1 MPKSSKTLSKRA
13 ASHTILKNMNQRE
26 PNVQD
31 RLAVRMRSP
40 GTAVFHQSWD
50 KLLFMHWEIPVEA
63 LRAQIPD
70 RLQIDTYE
78 GKAYIAITPLTIYG
92 ARPAYTPPLPVVSR
106 SHEINVRTYVYLD
119 KVPGV
124 WFFSL
129 DANNPL
135 AVAAARGLFNL
146 PYYTASQSLEGD
158 EKRIR
163 FESSRASEEAKFRA
177 AWTIGEDLPP
187 LEPGTLDFFLIERYC
202 LYTTDDK
209 NKLYRCRIL
218 HQPWRLQQTK
228 ELSDF
233 ESTMIE
239 ANGLPTPEGK
249 PLLHCGGPADV
260 DVWSL
265 EEV

>member
-1 MPKSSKTLSKRA
+1 MRD
-13 ASHTILKNMNQRE
+13 RE
-26 PNVQD
+26 PTAEE
-31 RLAVRMRSP
+31 RLAVRERPP

-50 KLLFMHWEIPVEA
+50 KLLFLHWEIPVEV
-63 LRAQIPD
+63 LRAKIPE

-92 ARPAYTPPLPVVSR
+92 ARPAYTPPLPIVSR
-106 SHEINVRTYVYLD
+106 SHELNVRTYVYLNG
-119 KVPGV
+119 VPGV

-129 DANNPL
+129 DAGNPL

-146 PYYTASQSLEGD
+146 PYYTASQSLDEEGH
-158 EKRIR
+158 KIS
-163 FESSRASEEAKFRA
+163 FESSRMSEEARFRA
-177 AWTIGEDLPP
+177 VWTIGDELPP

-218 HQPWRLQQTK
+218 HQPWRLQETK
-228 ELSDF
+228 KLSEFEL
-233 ESTMIE
+233 TMIE

-249 PLLHCGGPADV
+249 PLLHCGGPVDV